1 MTRPPRSAHPS
12 AYHSRTNG
20 LVLYRHISNSAGLI
34 RVFTLNG
41 STSYARYFEFGFD
54 EPDDDRPT
62 LCSSRALNYPGRLG
76 SFGAA
81 HHHRGRVILGVATLK
96 GRTVFIGY
104 GAMTRYRS
112 KGPRCVGKEE

>member
-1 MTRPPRSAHPS
+1 ML
-12 AYHSRTNG
+12 G
-20 LVLYRHISNSAGLI
+20 ISNLDLMNLMMI
-34 RVFTLNG
+34 DLR
-41 STSYARYFEFGFD
+41 
-54 EPDDDRPT
+54 
-62 LCSSRALNYPGRLG
+62 CSSRALNYPGRLG
-76 SFGAA
+76 SFGAG